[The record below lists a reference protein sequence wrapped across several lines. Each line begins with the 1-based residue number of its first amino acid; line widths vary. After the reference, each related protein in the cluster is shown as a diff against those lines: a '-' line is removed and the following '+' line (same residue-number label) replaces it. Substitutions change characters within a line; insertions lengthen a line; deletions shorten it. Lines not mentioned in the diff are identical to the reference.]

1 MERLAME
8 AQQKQQGLSDSP
20 TPLSTS
26 EGENKIKVEK
36 IKAKKT
42 IKSANTSLNSSCEKD
57 DKKSKKKGQK
67 LYCICRT
74 PYDKSK

>member
-1 MERLAME
+1 ME
-8 AQQKQQGLSDSP
+8 AQQKQHGMSESE
-20 TPLSTS
+20 TPLSMS
-26 EGENKIKVEK
+26 EGESKIRVEK
-36 IKAKKT
+36 PKTKKI
-42 IKSANTSLNSSCEKD
+42 IKSSNTSLNSSTEKE